1 MKYALISALALTLLA
16 SAVPARAQGASFSAP
31 VYCGSFTPFQF
42 KVSAAGKTADE
53 RANIA
58 MDTINKFLGGKVG
71 RVTTKPDPKDA
82 SSIRLMLNNELVALI
97 TPKDATAEKT
107 KTVGDLAVKWMKL
120 LTTAFN
126 ASKAQPG

>member
-1 MKYALISALALTLLA
+1 MKYALISALALTLATAAIPA
-16 SAVPARAQGASFSAP
+16 SAQGAASCP

-58 MDTINKFLGGKVG
+58 MDCINKFLGGKVG

-82 SSIRLMLNNELVALI
+82 SSIRLLLNNELVALI
-97 TPKDATAEKT
+97 TPKDAAAERT
-107 KTVGDLAVKWMKL
+107 KTVGDLAGKWMKM